1 MTVESLKP
9 APASQTAAPSRS
21 LAAYQIFMLTLCVL
35 ALVTLVV
42 QIAFQLDPE
51 VERLL
56 MTADTAICA
65 VFAFDFLLS
74 FIRAPNKLRY
84 MLTWGWLDLI
94 SSIPTLDVARWGRL
108 ARVARLL
115 RVLRVLRAARVLSR
129 VIMKE
134 RAESTVLAAAL
145 LAFMLVFGASAA
157 ILHFESSPQSNIL
170 DAEDAVWWAF
180 TTITTVGYG
189 DRFPVTMPGRVVAG
203 ILMTAGVGLFGAF
216 AAGLAAWFVAPQNQ
230 ETADDSTQVLRQE
243 LAGVR
248 AEIAALRQSVEEAR
262 RDPQAPG

>member
-1 MTVESLKP
+1 MTVESLP
-9 APASQTAAPSRS
+9 SPASVGGASPGRS

-35 ALVTLVV
+35 ALATLVV

-51 VERLL
+51 VERVLVV
-56 MTADTAICA
+56 ADTAICV
-65 VFAFDFLLS
+65 VFAFDFLVT
-74 FIRAPNKLRY
+74 FVRAPNKMRY
-84 MLTWGWLDLI
+84 MMTWGWLDLI

-115 RVLRVLRAARVLSR
+115 RVLRVLRAARVLST
-129 VIMKE
+129 VILKE

-145 LAFMLVFGASAA
+145 LAFMLIFGASVA
-157 ILHFESSPQSNIL
+157 ILQFESSPQSNII

-189 DRFPVTMPGRVVAG
+189 DRFPVTLAGRVTGG

-216 AAGLAAWFVAPQNQ
+216 AAGLAAWFISPQEEQ
-230 ETADDSTQVLRQE
+230 ARTEQARTDDAESLGKE
-243 LAGVR
+243 L
-248 AEIAALRQSVEEAR
+248 AALREAVEASR
-262 RDPQAPG
+262 TAPPGP